1 MTNLHTLLADGAV
14 TLFPILFRDRAAV
27 ETINK

>member
-1 MTNLHTLLADGAV
+1 MTNLHTLLVDGTV
-14 TLFPILFRDRAAV
+14 TLFPILFTDRAAV